1 MNSAPAELLHPLTY
15 AALQPNWLYASYGE
29 VAAIAK
35 KNAGQKASVGILC
48 KKEQSFF
55 QRKSRL
61 ARSRRGQRLGQKRS

>member
-1 MNSAPAELLHPLTY
+1 MQHFS
-15 AALQPNWLYASYGE
+15 QNWLYASYGE

-35 KNAGQKASVGILC
+35 KNAGPKASVGILC

-61 ARSRRGQRLGQKRS
+61 ARSRRVQRLGQKRS